1 MLGSLALVFA
11 LLNLVNGLYLTPLS
25 HTFQDKF
32 LVRLERRYSRI
43 LNWALRGRQPLKL
56 LAGTFGLLIFSIVF
70 FALMKPNVEFFPCQ
84 RA

>member
-11 LLNLVNGLYLTPLS
+11 LLNLVNGLYLTPFS

-43 LNWALRGRQPLKL
+43 LNWALRGNQPLKL
-56 LAGTFGLLIFSIVF
+56 LAGTFVLLIF
-70 FALMKPNVEFFPCQ
+70 
-84 RA
+84 